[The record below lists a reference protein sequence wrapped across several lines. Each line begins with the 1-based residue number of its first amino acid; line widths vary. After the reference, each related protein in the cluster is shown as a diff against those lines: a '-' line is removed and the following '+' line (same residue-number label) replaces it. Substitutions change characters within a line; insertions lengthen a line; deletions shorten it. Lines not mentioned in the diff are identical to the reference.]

1 MVRDS
6 GMGGLFILARG
17 TLLFFFVF
25 FRLFPWE
32 FFPKFILFVVT
43 FPFPYIHRFRIF
55 GVRIRRDLFIS
66 VPTVFFSMH
75 DFSIVVFLFRMFP
88 CNQCRVI

>member
-25 FRLFPWE
+25 FRIFPWE

-55 GVRIRRDLFIS
+55 RVRIRINLFIQMPS
-66 VPTVFFSMH
+66 ILFVVRPVPK
-75 DFSIVVFLFRMFP
+75 IIFLFRMFS
-88 CNQCRVI
+88 RH